1 LKAKEDL
8 ARLFNDALAKA
19 GLAAASVETFATPRR
34 LALIATGLPLAT
46 EAVSEE
52 TKGPKVGAPP
62 QAMEGFLRKTGL
74 SQDQLVERH
83 GVYYAVAQKA
93 GRQTVDVLAEA
104 IPAIIRAFPWPKS
117 QRWGAASASTESLR
131 WVRPLQG
138 IVALLGDA
146 VVHCEIEGIVSGA
159 ETMGHRFHHSGPII
173 IENAGDYIEKLR
185 DAHIL
190 VHFSERCRIIRD
202 GAKAAAEAA
211 GLTLVEDEGLVIE
224 NAGLTEWP
232 VPMLG
237 RFDPAFLDVPQEV
250 IQLTARVN
258 QKYFVCHSPLPP
270 AGGAGGGPELHAGA
284 PSPNPSRTREGDLA
298 NAFVCTANI
307 DAHDKGA
314 AIVAGNEKVLA
325 ARLSDAKFFWEQ
337 DLKVAL
343 DDQAQ
348 KLAQITFH
356 EKLGSVADKV
366 ERVAKLARWLVE
378 QGIVGPRSPAQAGA
392 QPATNESSDA
402 VLDPGLRRGTQDLDG
417 APNPNV
423 TPAKAGGQLRS
434 EPLEST
440 GQEMDSRLRGNDE
453 DISVRAFA
461 DQAERAAKPARW
473 LVEKDIVGPRSPAQT
488 GAQPAT
494 NESSD
499 QVLDPGLRRGTQDL
513 ADQAERAARLCKADL
528 VTGMVGEFPE
538 LQGIMGGYY
547 ARAQGESDAVADAIR
562 DHYKPVGQGDDVP
575 TAPVAV
581 AVSLADKLDTIVSF
595 LAIDEK
601 PTGSKDPF
609 AIRRAA
615 IGLIQLIVIN
625 DLRLPLFAISSNA
638 LFGLAETAF
647 SMVNELGAEVQNYT
661 EILAN
666 LQALETAGFSDNEFI
681 QLNLPDVQNVR
692 ESGAMNLLLLVRA
705 KFSAGPKAF
714 IAEVNDFFADR
725 LKVQQREAGVR
736 HDLIDAVFSLGGEDD
751 LVRLLA
757 RVKALQAYITTA
769 EGANLLAAYKRAAN
783 ILKQAESSSPST
795 RDGEGDRSAQP
806 RGGGA
811 PPSVADATATSPSRV
826 DGEELA
832 LLTALDAAE
841 PKAAA
846 ALSVED
852 FEGAMAALATLRAPI
867 DAFFEAVMVNDPDQD
882 KRTFRLGLLARFRDA
897 VHQVADFSKIEG

>member
-1 LKAKEDL
+1 MDGKEWVGSMTDFLLELRSEEIPARMQVKAKEDL
-8 ARLFNDALAKA
+8 ARLFNDALSKA

-34 LALIATGLPLAT
+34 LALIAKGLPLAT

-62 QAMEGFLRKTGL
+62 QAMEGFLRKSGL
-74 SQDQLVERH
+74 SQDQLVERD
-83 GVYYAVAQKA
+83 GVYYAIVEKA
-93 GRQTVDVLAEA
+93 GRQTADVLAEA

-117 QRWGAASASTESLR
+117 QRWGAASVSTESLR

-146 VVHCEIEGIVSGA
+146 VVHCEIDGIVSGA
-159 ETMGHRFHHSGPII
+159 ETMGHRFHHSGPVII
-173 IENAGDYIEKLR
+173 GNAGDYIEKLR
-185 DAHIL
+185 AAHVL

-211 GLTLVEDEGLVIE
+211 GLNLVEDEGLVIE

-258 QKYFVCHSPLPP
+258 QKYFVCHDKT
-270 AGGAGGGPELHAGA
+270 GK
-284 PSPNPSRTREGDLA
+284 LA

-307 DAHDKGA
+307 YAHDGGA

-343 DDQAQ
+343 DTQAQ

-366 ERVAKLARWLVE
+366 ERVAKLARWLVTE
-378 QGIVGPRSPAQAGA
+378 GIV
-392 QPATNESSDA
+392 
-402 VLDPGLRRGTQDLDG
+402 
-417 APNPNV
+417 
-423 TPAKAGGQLRS
+423 
-434 EPLEST
+434 
-440 GQEMDSRLRGNDE
+440 
-453 DISVRAFA
+453 
-461 DQAERAAKPARW
+461 
-473 LVEKDIVGPRSPAQT
+473 T
-488 GAQPAT
+488 GAT
-494 NESSD
+494 
-499 QVLDPGLRRGTQDL
+499 
-513 ADQAERAARLCKADL
+513 ADAAERAARLCKADL

-575 TAPVAV
+575 TAPVTV
-581 AVSLADKLDTIVSF
+581 AVSLADKLDT
-595 LAIDEK
+595 LAQFFAAGMP

-609 AIRRAA
+609 ALRRAA
-615 IGLIQLIVIN
+615 IGFLSLLLQ
-625 DLRLPLFAISSNA
+625 
-638 LFGLAETAF
+638 
-647 SMVNELGAEVQNYT
+647 NELRCSLKNMLVATGAGSSFDT
-661 EILAN
+661 
-666 LQALETAGFSDNEFI
+666 LEEFLI
-681 QLNLPDVQNVR
+681 
-692 ESGAMNLLLLVRA
+692 
-705 KFSAGPKAF
+705 
-714 IAEVNDFFADR
+714 DR

-757 RVKALQAYITTA
+757 RVRALQAYITTT

-783 ILKQAESSSPST
+783 ILKQAN
-795 RDGEGDRSAQP
+795 
-806 RGGGA
+806 GA
-811 PPSVADATATSPSRV
+811 EKTSVAPAQAGAHHVSQSETTDAIGSSLRWSDA
-826 DGEELA
+826 DLGQEESA
-832 LLTALDAAE
+832 LRTALEAAE

-867 DAFFEAVMVNDPDQD
+867 DAFFEGVMVNDPDQG
-882 KRTFRLGLLARFRDA
+882 KRAFRLGLLARFRDA
-897 VHQVADFSKIEG
+897 VTQVADFSKIEG